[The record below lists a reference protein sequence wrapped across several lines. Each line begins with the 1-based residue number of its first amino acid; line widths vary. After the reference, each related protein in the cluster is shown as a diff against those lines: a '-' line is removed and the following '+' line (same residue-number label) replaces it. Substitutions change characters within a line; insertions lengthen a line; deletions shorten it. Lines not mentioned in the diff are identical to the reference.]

1 MNKIAT
7 FIKVLLFF
15 LIVTNSV
22 YAQEKDHLRYVDPF
36 IGTTKSGVLT
46 RWGGDGGTY
55 PGAVAPSGFIQISPE
70 THVTGGRGYN
80 YADTSIYYFSCIN
93 HPSGFPDGSAGRLF
107 IMPIMAGQPFEPGK
121 YNRLF
126 SHHDEVA
133 RPGYYKVVFKDN
145 QTIAEAVASTR
156 TGVFRF
162 TFEAGMK
169 PQIFV
174 GDVGNITTPTKR
186 VLHGEKANTVI
197 NISEDCTEAK
207 QVKNGYL
214 MSFKSAAAGRKTI
227 ELKLSTSTI
236 NFAGAQNNIDK
247 ELKQL
252 SFDQIVKRTRDEWA
266 KQLSVIDVTDP
277 DEQNK
282 TIFYT
287 ALYHS
292 LLIPWVISDVDG
304 RYRGAD
310 GAIRQ
315 TSGKKEY
322 GFFSPWDTFRSLHP
336 LLSLLYPE
344 KQNDIIL
351 SMLDLYRQTG
361 HLPTE
366 SMTGNHA
373 VPIIVDAYLKGI
385 TGFDKQLAYEAMKKN
400 IVDSPFVQN
409 DLTIYHRMGYVP
421 FTGSESVTRTV
432 EYAYD
437 DWALSQYA
445 KQVVHNNKDYT
456 LLQQRGYNYRNI
468 LDPSE
473 LFMLPRNGNDF
484 KVNPGM
490 SGYKEGDKWVY
501 SYFVPQNAKDL
512 VNLMGGNEAFSNRLD
527 SALTN
532 KVILFDNETVIHLP
546 YLFNAAGRPD
556 LTQTWCR
563 DIMLSRFKA
572 SPDGLPGND
581 DLGAMSSAY
590 VFNTMGIFPVCPG
603 RPIYAIGSPLFQ
615 SVKLHLANKKTFV
628 IESKD
633 QSAKNKY
640 VRSLTLNG
648 RPYEQLSIPHSL
660 LVNGG
665 TMQFVMSEN
674 MNEHWPKNK
683 DPLELSETKS
693 AANLQ
698 ILKYSLSKT
707 KVEPNEQ
714 FWLHFSI
721 TNKGSLGTKKVMVFV
736 DGKEYGSKNCL
747 VTPGTTLTDSI
758 SCRLYKLGQVT
769 VGLDKIGAKMVEV
782 VEPAHPVAHPFVVS
796 GLTVKPVIKINSK
809 QQIQYHIKNLTG
821 KDQLL
826 TIPVKADD
834 SLLYKDS
841 VKLQPGESKAI
852 IHRFTV
858 NKAGLKTI
866 KADSAQVKYKVY
878 SSNMSTLLLDLPL
891 TENGNTVID
900 KSGFENNGSVIKPKP
915 GTAVKGSRILLGDSC
930 FVEVPNS
937 QSLDNMDENITMMA
951 WIYPKGEETGLVDLL
966 TKGDSHVLQMM
977 NNKTLTFFAG
987 GWGRGDCTVNL
998 PTNWKQQW
1006 HHIAGVCKGD
1016 FLSVYID
1023 GKLSGTSKV
1032 DGVVNLSIGNKWQIG
1047 RNEEFPSERIFHGYM
1062 DGIKIFE
1069 EALSADEIQ
1078 AVFAREEVGI
1088 KGGF

>member
-7 FIKVLLFF
+7 FIKPILFF
-15 LIVTNSV
+15 LAVINCA
-22 YAQEKDHLRYVDPF
+22 YAQEEDHLRYVDPF

-70 THVTGGRGYN
+70 THITGGRGYN
-80 YADTSIYYFSCIN
+80 YTDTSVYYFSCIN
-93 HPSGFPDGSAGRLF
+93 HPSGFPDGSAGHLF
-107 IMPIMAGQPFEPGK
+107 IMPVMAGKQFEPGK
-121 YNRLF
+121 YNSRF
-126 SHHDEVA
+126 SHRDEVA
-133 RPGYYKVVFKDN
+133 RPGYYKIVFKDN

-156 TGVFRF
+156 TGVLRF
-162 TFEAGMK
+162 TFARGIK

-174 GDVGNITTPTKR
+174 GDAGTITMPTKR
-186 VLHGEKANTVI
+186 VLHGEIANTVI
-197 NISEDCTEAK
+197 NISEDYTEKK

-214 MSFKSAAAGRKTI
+214 LSFKSSAAGRKTI

-252 SFDQIVKRTRDEWA
+252 SFDQLVRRTRDEWA
-266 KQLSVIDVTDP
+266 KQLSVIDVKDP
-277 DEQNK
+277 DSQNK

-292 LLIPWVISDVDG
+292 LLIPWVISDVDD

-310 GAIRQ
+310 NLMHQ
-315 TSGKKEY
+315 TNGKKEY

-351 SMLDLYRQTG
+351 SMLDFYRQTG

-385 TGFDKQLAYEAMKKN
+385 TGFDKTLAYEAMKRN

-409 DLTIYHRMGYVP
+409 DLTVYHRMGYVP
-421 FTGSESVTRTV
+421 FTSSESVTRTV

-445 KQVVHNNKDYT
+445 RQVANNDKDYQ
-456 LLQQRGYNYRNI
+456 LLQQRGYNYRN
-468 LDPSE
+468 LFNSSE
-473 LFMLPRNGNDF
+473 LFMLPRNGGDF
-484 KVNPGM
+484 KINPGM

-501 SYFVPQNAKDL
+501 SYFVPQNGKDL
-512 VNLMGGNEAFSNRLD
+512 VNLMGGNETFANRLD

-532 KVILFDNETVIHLP
+532 NVILFDNETVIHLP
-546 YLFNAAGRPD
+546 YLFNVAGRPG
-556 LTQTWCR
+556 LTQKWCR

-590 VFNTMGIFPVCPG
+590 LFNAMGIFPVCPG
-603 RPIYAIGSPLFQ
+603 RPLYAIGSPLFQ

-633 QSAKNKY
+633 QSAPNKY
-640 VRSLTLNG
+640 VRSLTVNG
-648 RPYEQLSIPHSL
+648 QPYEQLSIPHSL
-660 LVNGG
+660 LMKGG
-665 TMQFVMSEN
+665 IMQFVMSESTT
-674 MNEHWPKNK
+674 EQWPKNK
-683 DPLELSETKS
+683 DPLEFSETKK
-693 AANLQ
+693 AADLQ

-707 KVEPNEQ
+707 KVEPDEQ
-714 FWLHFSI
+714 FWLRFSI
-721 TNKGSLGTKKVMVFV
+721 TNKGSLGTKKVIVFV
-736 DGKEYGSKNCL
+736 NGKEYVFKNCL
-747 VTPGTTLTDSI
+747 VPPGAILTDSI

-769 VGLDKIGAKMVEV
+769 VGLDRMAAKMVEV
-782 VEPAHPVAHPFVVS
+782 AEPTHLVAHPFTIS
-796 GLTVKPVIKINSK
+796 GLIIKPVIKINGE
-809 QQIQYHIKNLTG
+809 QQIQYNVKNLTG
-821 KDQLL
+821 KEQLF
-826 TIPVKADD
+826 TIPVLNND

-841 VKLQPGESKAI
+841 VKLQPGERKAMM
-852 IHRFTV
+852 HRFTV

-866 KADSAQVKYKVY
+866 IADSARVKYKVY
-878 SSNMSTLLLDLPL
+878 SNNPSTLLLDLSL
-891 TENGNTVID
+891 TSSGNIVAD
-900 KSGFENNGSVIKPKP
+900 KSGFENDGSVMRPKP
-915 GTAVKGSRILLGDSC
+915 GKDVKGSRILLGDSC

-937 QSLDNMDENITMMA
+937 QSLDNMGENITMMA
-951 WIYPKGEETGLVDLL
+951 WVYPKGEETGLVDML

-998 PTNWKQQW
+998 PANWKQQW

-1016 FLSVYID
+1016 ILSVYID

-1032 DGVVNLSIGNKWQIG
+1032 EGAVNLSIGNKWQIG
-1047 RNEEFPSERIFHGYM
+1047 RNEEFPSERIFHGYI
-1062 DGIKIFE
+1062 DGVKVFE

-1078 AVFAREEVGI
+1078 AVFVKGEAGI
-1088 KGGF
+1088 